1 MQFDKMT
8 KYKVVI
14 AESGKPDNKEK
25 KKYILDNFKY
35 RELGENFS
43 RKMKKVLKKKQQLRH
58 KTTNKSNRLGGTS

>member
-14 AESGKPDNKEK
+14 AESGKRDIKEK

-43 RKMKKVLKKKQQLRH
+43 RKMMKAALELEYFP
-58 KTTNKSNRLGGTS
+58 